1 MTKYNDRRNY
11 VSNLKHAVMNMEIG
25 KTKYDQTMK
34 ELLSDRQVLAWIL
47 KRFVPEY
54 QDCELE
60 DIEKKYI
67 QSETIMVSKIG
78 VEQGSETIQGI
89 RNEDAVQGEAT
100 VFYDVLFHVWY
111 PGMNGKQIGM
121 YLNLEAQ
128 SDYYPGYPIEPR
140 GIYYAARRLTAQ
152 LKKIDKDTNYGAL
165 QKVYSIWLCMGNVP
179 VYEENTVS
187 LYSLN
192 KNDIIGTVKRNEEIY
207 DLISVIIMRYN
218 DKTELKDKTL
228 QMLQTLSSDKMSKK
242 EKLEKLSNLGMRV
255 DDRIEEGVGKMCNMG
270 DYIEAKAIKKGMEQ
284 GISKG
289 NEQAEIR
296 FVRVQLEK
304 KKRTPEETA
313 ELLDMPLG
321 YIQKIANMLQVHAG
335 ESDLQIAEKL
345 MDMRI

>member
-1 MTKYNDRRNY
+1 M
-11 VSNLKHAVMNMEIG
+11 SNLKHTVMNMKEG
-25 KTKYDQTMK
+25 KAKYDQTMK

-54 QDCELE
+54 QNYELK

-67 QSETIMVSKIG
+67 QAETIMVSKIG
-78 VEQGSETIQGI
+78 VEQGSETIQGVK
-89 RNEDAVQGEAT
+89 NEDAVQGEAA

-111 PGMNGKQIGM
+111 PGMDRKQIGM

-128 SDYYPGYPIEPR
+128 LDYYPGYPIEPR

-152 LKKIDKDTNYGAL
+152 LKRIDKDTNYGSL

-192 KNDIIGTVKRNEEIY
+192 KNDIIGRTKRNEEIY
-207 DLISVIIMRYN
+207 DLMSVLIMRYN

-228 QMLQTLSSDKMSKK
+228 QMLQTLSSDRLSKE
-242 EKLEKLSNLGMRV
+242 EKLEKLKNLGMRV
-255 DDRIEEGVGKMCNMG
+255 DDRIEKGVWKMCNMG

-284 GISKG
+284 GMEQGIEQGISKG
-289 NEQAEIR
+289 NEQGRDQICKSTIR
-296 FVRVQLEK
+296 KNEKNPGRNGRVIGSASGIYSEDSRYAADVCRCK
-304 KKRTPEETA
+304 
-313 ELLDMPLG
+313 
-321 YIQKIANMLQVHAG
+321 
-335 ESDLQIAEKL
+335 
-345 MDMRI
+345 

>member
-54 QDCELE
+54 QNCELE

-218 DKTELKDKTL
+218 DKTELKDNTL
-228 QMLQTLSSDKMSKK
+228 QMLQTLSSDKLLKE
-242 EKLEKLSNLGMRV
+242 EKLEKLRNLGMRV

-270 DYIEAKAIKKGMEQ
+270 DYIEAKAIKKGMLMGKEREV
-284 GISKG
+284 GIL
-289 NEQAEIR
+289 R
-296 FVRVQLEK
+296 TQLEK
-304 KKRTPEETA
+304 KKRTPKETA
-313 ELLDMPLG
+313 ELLDLPLG
-321 YIQKIANMLQVHAG
+321 YIQTIADMLQKYAG
-335 ESDLQIAEKL
+335 ASDLQIAERL
-345 MDMRI
+345 MNIRIE

>member
-1 MTKYNDRRNY
+1 MKNNNRRNY
-11 VSNLKHAVMNMEIG
+11 VSNLSQMVMDMEEG
-25 KTKYDQTMK
+25 KAKYDQTMK
-34 ELLSDRQVLAWIL
+34 ELLSDSQVLAWIL

-67 QSETIMVSKIG
+67 QAETIMVSKIG
-78 VEQGSETIQGI
+78 MDQESETIQGI
-89 RNEDAVQGEAT
+89 RNEGVVQGEAT

-152 LKKIDKDTNYGAL
+152 LKRIDKDTNYGSL

-192 KNDIIGTVKRNEEIY
+192 KNDIIGKVKRNEEIY

-218 DKTELKDKTL
+218 DKTELKDNTL
-228 QMLQTLSSDKMSKK
+228 QMLQTLSSDKLLKE
-242 EKLEKLSNLGMRV
+242 EKLEKLRNLGMRV

-270 DYIEAKAIKKGMEQ
+270 DYIEAKAIKKGMLMGKEREV
-284 GISKG
+284 GIL
-289 NEQAEIR
+289 R
-296 FVRVQLEK
+296 TQLEK
-304 KKRTPEETA
+304 KKRTPKETA
-313 ELLDMPLG
+313 ELLDLPLG
-321 YIQKIANMLQVHAG
+321 YIQTIADMLQKYAG
-335 ESDLQIAEKL
+335 ASDLQIAERL
-345 MDMRI
+345 MNIRIE

>member
-1 MTKYNDRRNY
+1 M
-11 VSNLKHAVMNMEIG
+11 
-25 KTKYDQTMK
+25 
-34 ELLSDRQVLAWIL
+34 LAWIL

-54 QDCELE
+54 QNYELK

-67 QSETIMVSKIG
+67 QAETIMVSKIG
-78 VEQGSETIQGI
+78 VEQGSETIQGVK
-89 RNEDAVQGEAT
+89 NEDAVQGEAA

-111 PGMNGKQIGM
+111 PGMDRKQIGM

-140 GIYYAARRLTAQ
+140 EIYYAARRLTAQ
-152 LKKIDKDTNYGAL
+152 LKRIDKDTNYGSL

-192 KNDIIGTVKRNEEIY
+192 KNDIIGKTKRNEEIY
-207 DLISVIIMRYN
+207 DLMSVLIMRYN

-228 QMLQTLSSDKMSKK
+228 QMLQTLSSDRLSKE
-242 EKLEKLSNLGMRV
+242 EKLEKLKNLGMRV
-255 DDRIEEGVGKMCNMG
+255 DDRIEKGVGKMCNMG
-270 DYIEAKAIKKGMEQ
+270 DYIEAKAEERTK
-284 GISKG
+284 
-289 NEQAEIR
+289 IR
-296 FVRVQLEK
+296 IVRLQLEK

-321 YIQKIANMLQVHAG
+321 YIQKIADILQMYAG
-335 ESDLQIAEKL
+335 ASDLQIAEKL
-345 MDMRI
+345 VDMRM

>member
-1 MTKYNDRRNY
+1 M
-11 VSNLKHAVMNMEIG
+11 SNLKHAVMNIEEG
-25 KTKYDQTMK
+25 KAKYDQTMK

-54 QDCELE
+54 QNYELK

-67 QSETIMVSKIG
+67 QAETIMVSKIG
-78 VEQGSETIQGI
+78 VEQGSETIQGVK
-89 RNEDAVQGEAT
+89 NEDAVQGEAA

-111 PGMNGKQIGM
+111 PGMDRKQIGM

-152 LKKIDKDTNYGAL
+152 LKRIDKDTNYGSL

-192 KNDIIGTVKRNEEIY
+192 KNDIIGTAKRNEEIY
-207 DLISVIIMRYN
+207 DLMSVLIMRYN

-228 QMLQTLSSDKMSKK
+228 QMLQTLSSDRLSKE
-242 EKLEKLSNLGMRV
+242 EKLEKLKNLGMRV
-255 DDRIEEGVGKMCNMG
+255 DDRIEKGVWKMCNMG

-284 GISKG
+284 GMEQGIKRGISKG

-304 KKRTPEETA
+304 MKRTPEETA
-313 ELLDMPLG
+313 ELLDLPVG
-321 YIQKIANMLQVHAG
+321 YIQKIADMLQTYAG
-335 ESDLQIAEKL
+335 ASDLQIAEKL
-345 MDMRI
+345 VDMRM

>member
-1 MTKYNDRRNY
+1 M
-11 VSNLKHAVMNMEIG
+11 SNLKHTVMNMKEG
-25 KTKYDQTMK
+25 NAKDDQTMK

-54 QDCELE
+54 QNYELK

-67 QSETIMVSKIG
+67 QAETIMVSKIG
-78 VEQGSETIQGI
+78 VEQGSETIQGVK
-89 RNEDAVQGEAT
+89 NEDAVQGEAA

-111 PGMNGKQIGM
+111 PGMDRKQIGM

-128 SDYYPGYPIEPR
+128 LDYYPGYPIEPR

-152 LKKIDKDTNYGAL
+152 LKRIDKDTNYGSL

-192 KNDIIGTVKRNEEIY
+192 KNDIIGKTKRNEEIY
-207 DLISVIIMRYN
+207 DLMSVLIMRYN

-228 QMLQTLSSDKMSKK
+228 QMLQTLSSDRLSKE
-242 EKLEKLSNLGMRV
+242 EKLEKLKNLGMRV
-255 DDRIEEGVGKMCNMG
+255 DDRIEKGVGKMCNMG
-270 DYIEAKAIKKGMEQ
+270 DYIEAKAEERTK
-284 GISKG
+284 
-289 NEQAEIR
+289 IR
-296 FVRVQLEK
+296 IVRLQLEK

-321 YIQKIANMLQVHAG
+321 YIQKIADILQMYAG
-335 ESDLQIAEKL
+335 ASDLQIAEKL
-345 MDMRI
+345 VDMRI